1 LERILA
7 SVDPPHNRTE
17 MGFRKKEAAAGM
29 HAPRP
34 MFSLPRAIA
43 ICVAASAFTV
53 SAIACGAERFDL
65 ARWAANLPA
74 RYAVHG
80 VKAEPTYE
88 EALDLR
94 RDGDVFVVV
103 GGAPGWSAR
112 STESVKVSAD
122 GTLLHWPC
130 GANEGCRLA
139 SPPAGF
145 LATAALIAAQRRG
158 ALASA
163 RGVVVPFGARR
174 VVCVDAVRLGI
185 ERPILDPCFDLRTGA
200 AIAQRHRLS
209 RRFDGPTLDASSIR
223 FD

>member
-1 LERILA
+1 
-7 SVDPPHNRTE
+7 
-17 MGFRKKEAAAGM
+17 MQ
-29 HAPRP
+29 APRQV
-34 MFSLPRAIA
+34 FSLQRAIA

-53 SAIACGAERFDL
+53 SAIAGEAGRFDV
-65 ARWAANLPA
+65 ARWAANLPT

-80 VKAEPTYE
+80 VKTEPTYE

-130 GANEGCRLA
+130 GANEDCRLA

-145 LATAALIAAQRRG
+145 LATAAIIAAQRRG

-163 RGVVVPFGARR
+163 PSVLLPFGDRR
-174 VVCVDAVRLGI
+174 VVCVDAARLGI
-185 ERPILDPCFDLRTGA
+185 ERPILDPCFDFRTGA

-209 RRFDGPTLDASSIR
+209 RRFDG
-223 FD
+223 